1 MAVASPSL
9 AQSKALLRHH
19 RDRIFQDQDFLHE
32 MYQELIVHI
41 CDKESMDVLTG
52 RLAVLFLKKAF
63 CYLNLLQYYL

>member
-1 MAVASPSL
+1 M
-9 AQSKALLRHH
+9 RHH

-63 CYLNLLQYYL
+63 CYLNL